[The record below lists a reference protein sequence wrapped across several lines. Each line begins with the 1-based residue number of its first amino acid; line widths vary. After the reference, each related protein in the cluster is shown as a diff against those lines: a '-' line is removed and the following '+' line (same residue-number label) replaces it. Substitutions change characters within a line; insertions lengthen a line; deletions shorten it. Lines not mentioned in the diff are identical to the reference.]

1 MASSPEAVVSEGRAG
16 LVRRRWACVALWSAA
31 GIAAAILMVSEWRS
45 AAEAGIGTDLG
56 YFLDAARRVVLHE
69 SVYGASEYVYSPM
82 IAWILAPFAASSTIS
97 VWWAG
102 VVLAGCLTAII
113 AMMVVLWPVT
123 ENWQRPLLALVMV
136 VTMLCDATLGTELRL
151 GQVDTVVLAV
161 VAVSLLLQ
169 RLRRPVVAGAVL
181 AIAALVKTWPI
192 LFALWLLRKS
202 ADGRRRA
209 IAGFVGTVL
218 FFLVIVLVVDGPQE
232 CANWFGRTRSMSS
245 QHFAVWSATGVGREL
260 FTVTGDFIPIAD
272 LPALATMIGLA
283 LGAYVVLVLALVLW
297 RPGDA
302 ILSLWHVVMASVLLL
317 PVSHLQYFLLFV
329 PLLWVWAA
337 YAIRD
342 RWRGPALVAVI
353 AMAARW
359 VAPYVMEAIPV
370 DSRWKYLAVMTANL
384 VALGVSAV
392 CASRYIEDAVRS
404 PATG

>member
-1 MASSPEAVVSEGRAG
+1 
-16 LVRRRWACVALWSAA
+16 
-31 GIAAAILMVSEWRS
+31 
-45 AAEAGIGTDLG
+45 
-56 YFLDAARRVVLHE
+56 
-69 SVYGASEYVYSPM
+69 M

-169 RLRRPVVAGAVL
+169 RVRRPVVAGAAL

-192 LFALWLLRKS
+192 LFALWLLRKG
-202 ADGRRRA
+202 ADGRQRA

-218 FFLVIVLVVDGPQE
+218 FFLVIVLVVDGPRE
-232 CANWFGRTRSMSS
+232 YANWFGRTRSMSS

-359 VAPYVMEAIPV
+359 VAPYLMEAIPV
-370 DSRWKYLAVMTANL
+370 DSRWKYLAIMTANL

-392 CASRYIEDAVRS
+392 CASRYVEDAVRP